1 MTRETLLNHLERD
14 EIEAVL
20 AGLEQQ
26 LLSRG
31 DDALQQQY
39 NTISARYHKNRDL
52 ELEGTEDR
60 DAINREY
67 NRIRKALF
75 HLIGQAFA
83 EKKTSTAGPARAF
96 VAKWR
101 WPLLVFGIALLLFS
115 IALLP
120 ARQFAFCATL
130 KCSSLEVRL
139 PEGWP
144 DGHYVPANNIYLS
157 GVEKTRDEQGQS
169 WNPQRDGGEPVLG
182 VASGTIRLEGS
193 GSQGPQTLSLSAN
206 SGILTL
212 SLRDGCSGYITAD
225 SAGSDAT
232 AYTQWSLI
240 PGGSIS
246 FQPRNT
252 TDFDAVD
259 RLPFDSIAFLA
270 REPDSE
276 QLESTIQSGEI
287 NIIGK
292 KEPLA
297 LHAKDFLVLEGVSQG
312 DITVRL
318 GEDSSLEVRIQGKAR
333 AGRSG
338 LRPPLA
344 SIKPS
349 LLEKF
354 YYDQRVVFLL
364 TTLSSLIAFLWT
376 LLNALGLLH
385 RKS

>member
-31 DDALQQQY
+31 DDALQQQC
-39 NTISARYHKNRDL
+39 NALSARYHKNRDL

-101 WPLLVFGIALLLFS
+101 WPLLVFGIALLLFG

-120 ARQFAFCATL
+120 ARQFAFSATL

-144 DGHYVPANNIYLS
+144 DGYHFPAKRIYLG
-157 GVEKTRDEQGQS
+157 GVKATSDWQGQS
-169 WNPQRDGGEPVLG
+169 WSYEHDGGDRTRSVD
-182 VASGTIRLEGS
+182 SGTIQLDGT

-206 SGILTL
+206 SGDLTF
-212 SLRDGCSGYITAD
+212 SFRDSCSGYITAD
-225 SAGSDAT
+225 SAGSGAT
-232 AYTQWSLI
+232 AYTKWSLI

-246 FQPRNT
+246 FQLRNT
-252 TDFDAVD
+252 TDSVD
-259 RLPFDSIAFLA
+259 HLPFDTVNFLA
-270 REPDSE
+270 EEWGSE
-276 QLESTIQSGEI
+276 KPVSTIQSGEI
-287 NIIGK
+287 SIIGK

-297 LHAKDFLVLEGVSQG
+297 LHAKDFLVLEGISQG
-312 DITVRL
+312 DISVRL
-318 GEDSSLEVRIQGKAR
+318 GEDSSLEVRIRGKAR